1 MALAGVV
8 ALVTAASAL
17 AGGKGVVASANGD
30 YGFTGE
36 AAGSVFDIGPFT
48 WNVKVKAD
56 GSVKGE
62 FDYTQVRDG
71 VSLTVSGSLTCAV
84 IEDDHVWV
92 GGVIEASSRASLVGL
107 DMWFQGH
114 DYGEGANAD
123 AGHVVDPRRRSRP
136 GRPAVLRRPSAG
148 AVPVPRRARG
158 TFRFAAADRT
168 PPRGRAPS
176 PGPRRVRL
184 GRARGSDRE

>member
-1 MALAGVV
+1 MKIRLMALVGIV

-17 AGGKGVVASANGD
+17 AGGNGVVASANGD

-48 WNVKVKAD
+48 WNVKIKAD

-84 IEDDHVWV
+84 IQDDHVWV
-92 GGVIEASSRASLVGL
+92 GGIIEASSRASLVGL

-114 DYGEGANAD
+114 DYGEGSNAEPD
-123 AGHVVDPRRRSRP
+123 MSTTIG
-136 GRPAVLRRPSAG
+136 
-148 AVPVPRRARG
+148 
-158 TFRFAAADRT
+158 AAAAPAGQQYCDDH
-168 PPRGRAPS
+168 PP
-176 PGPRRVRL
+176 VRFPFL
-184 GRARGSDRE
+184 VSEGNLQVRSG